1 MQAIGAS
8 TRMFELLDREPAIP
22 LRRKTAPTDAD
33 ARPLEGHV
41 ALEGVTFAYPTRPD
55 VQVLRDFTLRV
66 APNTTVALVGQRWVR
81 WMGTRVEGREEVVRL
96 LPCVVWFGC

>member
-66 APNTTVALVGQRWVR
+66 APNTTVALVGQRWVVV
-81 WMGTRVEGREEVVRL
+81 GGVDERVEGRKWSGL
-96 LPCVVWFGC
+96 SFHGLF